1 MIDMIGKIV
10 LNYRILWMIGEGGMG
25 SVYLAEH
32 VDSQEK
38 VAIKI
43 LHSQFMRNEQIRI
56 RFKSEAIALSKLS
69 HPNIVKLID
78 YLEDGSGMYLIMEYV
93 EGVTLEHHIHKIS
106 GPIPEERAV
115 PMIISL
121 LNAFKYAHDFII
133 HRDIKPS
140 NILINKKGELKILDF
155 GIARIMGDENQKLTR
170 TGTQMGT
177 VYYMSP
183 EQVQGIRVDKR
194 SDIYSL
200 GLMLFEMLTGNQPL
214 KSSTTEF
221 QVYNRIVNE
230 ELPSPQSIYPGIP
243 IYFNPIL
250 KKAMAKNPADRYQ
263 TCNDFIHAILNRNPK
278 YSYGGINESTSYSHT
293 FRKPSEL
300 PTNNNSEIK
309 ISSGKIFAIVLGSL
323 LALFWIGNLIY
334 YQRDS
339 DHDGISNYNDKCEN
353 TKGDSKN
360 NGCPT
365 DSDYDGI
372 TDSEDECVDE
382 FGSRELKGCPDSDND
397 GVKDSEDECP
407 NEPGKGTNGCKINGD
422 FIFWF
427 DKDETRE
434 WNGNI
439 RIYVDYEYVG
449 TIDNWYND
457 EPDCYTS
464 GCVTISKPPGTY
476 TWMATSSRGTSWP
489 RGKIEIIEG
498 NCNSMRLFIE

>member
-1 MIDMIGKIV
+1 MIGKIV

-32 VDSQEK
+32 IDSQGK

-43 LHSQFMRNEQIRI
+43 LHPQFMRNEQIRI

-93 EGVTLEHHIHKIS
+93 DGVTLEHHIHKIT

-121 LNAFKYAHDFII
+121 LNAFKYAHDYII

-155 GIARIMGDENQKLTR
+155 GIARIIGDENQNLTR
-170 TGTQMGT
+170 TGTQLGT

-183 EQVQGIRVDKR
+183 EQVQGIRVDRR

-250 KKAMAKNPADRYQ
+250 KKAMAKNPNDRYQ
-263 TCNDFIHAILNRNPK
+263 TCNDFILAISNRNSK
-278 YSYGGINESTSYSHT
+278 ISDQEKKENTSYSYT
-293 FRKPSEL
+293 FRKPSGVK
-300 PTNNNSEIK
+300 TNTNSTNK
-309 ISSGKIFAIVLGSL
+309 ISSWKIFGIIIGISI
-323 LALFWIGNLIY
+323 ALFWVGILNNYL
-334 YQRDS
+334 RDS
-339 DHDGISNYNDKCEN
+339 DQDGISNYNDKCEN

-372 TDSEDECVDE
+372 
-382 FGSRELKGCPDSDND
+382 L
-397 GVKDSEDECP
+397 DSEDECP

-427 DKDETRE
+427 NKRKSSI
-434 WNGNI
+434 WSGNI

-449 TIDNWYND
+449 TIDSWYDD
-457 EPDCYTS
+457 EPDCNAS

-498 NCNSMRLFIE
+498 NCKSIRLFIE